1 VCLLQTLLGNN
12 NKNNECNMR
21 DLKSELAD
29 VAKHNMVVLQN
40 MPQHHEL
47 VKANKVLL
55 LVVCSLMLVI
65 FLLGFLILP
74 DNVMLENYKASQ
86 QISPVV
92 YTMNNPALTDEIN
105 LLKGQFVGLVS
116 GSIESKLRTLEAS
129 IQMGQ
134 INTSLGTIQD
144 LKNDIKVLQS
154 YSMVPIK
161 KTVKSSVSDRVLKE
175 VSQLKSLIYL
185 TLTSCGLIIAAIG
198 GIWIKHNYR
207 LVYEGKRAALGK
219 RDSW

>member
-1 VCLLQTLLGNN
+1 
-12 NKNNECNMR
+12 MR

>member
-1 VCLLQTLLGNN
+1 
-12 NKNNECNMR
+12 MR

-29 VAKHNMVVLQN
+29 VAKHNLVVLQN

-74 DNVMLENYKASQ
+74 DNEMLENYKASQ

-105 LLKGQFVGLVS
+105 LLKGQFFGLVS
-116 GSIESKLRTLEAS
+116 GSIESKLRTLEES

-154 YSMVPIK
+154 YSMVPVK
-161 KTVKSSVSDRVLKE
+161 KAVKSSVSDRVLKE

>member
-1 VCLLQTLLGNN
+1 
-12 NKNNECNMR
+12 MR

-40 MPQHHEL
+40 MPQHREL

-74 DNVMLENYKASQ
+74 DNEMLENYKASQ

>member
-1 VCLLQTLLGNN
+1 
-12 NKNNECNMR
+12 
-21 DLKSELAD
+21 
-29 VAKHNMVVLQN
+29 
-40 MPQHHEL
+40 
-47 VKANKVLL
+47 
-55 LVVCSLMLVI
+55 
-65 FLLGFLILP
+65 
-74 DNVMLENYKASQ
+74 MLENYKASQ

>member
-1 VCLLQTLLGNN
+1 
-12 NKNNECNMR
+12 MR

-207 LVYEGKRAALGK
+207 LVYEEKRAALGK

>member
-1 VCLLQTLLGNN
+1 VCLLQTLLGDN

-207 LVYEGKRAALGK
+207 LVYEEKRAALGK

>member
-74 DNVMLENYKASQ
+74 DNEMLENYKASQ

>member
-1 VCLLQTLLGNN
+1 
-12 NKNNECNMR
+12 MR

-219 RDSW
+219 RASW

>member
-1 VCLLQTLLGNN
+1 
-12 NKNNECNMR
+12 MR

-154 YSMVPIK
+154 YSMVPVK

-207 LVYEGKRAALGK
+207 LVYEEKRAALGK

>member
-1 VCLLQTLLGNN
+1 
-12 NKNNECNMR
+12 MR

-74 DNVMLENYKASQ
+74 DNEMLENYKASQ

-116 GSIESKLRTLEAS
+116 GSIESKLRTLEAC